1 MLDTTKPIKP
11 QIDAILA
18 NKKLL
23 NRFKEYIEQTPLSL
37 RERKIVIYRMGLED
51 STLHTLEET
60 GKMFGVTRERIRQI
74 EAKALERM
82 RVFWGE
88 KLSTTDPIDKDLT
101 EE

>member
-11 QIDAILA
+11 QLDAILA
-18 NKKLL
+18 NKELL
-23 NRFKEYIEQTPLSL
+23 TRFKGYINQTPLSDK
-37 RERKIVIYRMGLED
+37 ERKMVIYRMGLED

-74 EAKALERM
+74 EAKTLEKM
-82 RVFWGE
+82 RVFWGK
-88 KLSTTDPIDKDLT
+88 KLSTFDPIDKKLT